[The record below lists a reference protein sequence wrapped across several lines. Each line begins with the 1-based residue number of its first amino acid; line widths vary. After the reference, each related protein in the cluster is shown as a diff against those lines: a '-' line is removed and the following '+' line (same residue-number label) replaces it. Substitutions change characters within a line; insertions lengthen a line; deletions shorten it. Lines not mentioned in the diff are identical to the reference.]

1 MEQTRTV
8 SGGTRTIATRL
19 TGVLAAAG
27 VVIVVFAGYIY
38 VQIVAPIDDPAV
50 RSSVTSGFAGLVL
63 ASVISLV
70 LVGVTFGSNT
80 AITLRLLSSKANE
93 LEEGNMDV
101 SFRSSRR
108 DEIGQLATGLAAMRD
123 SLQER
128 IETAERRQRE
138 TELRNENLQ
147 STAEHYNEVLQ
158 DVMDGDLSRR
168 VDAESESEA
177 LTEIG
182 ESINTTIAELQ
193 RTTTSISREMDNLS
207 ATAEE
212 VAASADEVATTSA
225 RAAEAGTVGRDA
237 AASAITEMD
246 TVESEIETAA
256 AEIETLEGEVEEI
269 GEIVRLIGEIARKT
283 NILAVNARI
292 ESSRTD
298 ESGQGYSVVADEV
311 RELAEETK
319 AAADEIETRIDRI
332 QSQTDETVAGIQAVN
347 ERTADASVTVRRA
360 LDSLEEIAELVDD
373 LDMTIENISDATDGQ
388 AEAIQSVAE
397 RVDALSS
404 IGSGEEPDSGDS
416 DGFDF
421 EAPQGVTEGTGE
433 S

>member
-1 MEQTRTV
+1 MEQTRRITT
-8 SGGTRTIATRL
+8 GTQTLATRL
-19 TGVLAAAG
+19 TAVLAAAG
-27 VVIVVFAGYIY
+27 VVIVLFAVYIY
-38 VQIVAPIDDPAV
+38 SQVVVPIDDPAV
-50 RSSVTSGFAGLVL
+50 RSSVTSGFVGLVIT
-63 ASVISLV
+63 SVISLI

-80 AITLRLLSSKANE
+80 AITLRLLSAKANE
-93 LEEGNMDV
+93 LEDGEMDV

-108 DEIGQLATGLAAMRD
+108 DEIGQLADGLASMRD
-123 SLQER
+123 SLQDR
-128 IETAERRQRE
+128 IETAKLNQRK
-138 TELRNENLQ
+138 TELLNKRLE

-168 VDAESESEA
+168 VETDSESDA

-212 VAASADEVATTSA
+212 VAASANEVATTSA
-225 RAAEAGTVGRDA
+225 QAAEAGSVGREA
-237 AASAITEMD
+237 ATSAIAEMD
-246 TVESEIETAA
+246 TVESEIGTTVE
-256 AEIETLEGEVEEI
+256 EIETLETEVEEI

-292 ESSRTD
+292 ESSRSD

-319 AAADEIETRIDRI
+319 TAADDIETRIDRI
-332 QSQTDETVAGIQAVN
+332 QSQTNETVSDIQTVN
-347 ERTADASVTVRRA
+347 ERTTDAAITVRQA
-360 LDSLEEIAELVDD
+360 LDSLEEIAELADD
-373 LDMTIENISDATDGQ
+373 LDMTIENISDATDEQ
-388 AEAIQSVAE
+388 AAAVQSVAE
-397 RVDALSS
+397 RVDSLSS
-404 IGSGEEPDSGDS
+404 ISTEGGTGTDET

-421 EAPQGVTEGTGE
+421 DAPQGLTGSTGE
-433 S
+433 N

>member
-1 MEQTRTV
+1 V
-8 SGGTRTIATRL
+8 
-19 TGVLAAAG
+19 TGV
-27 VVIVVFAGYIY
+27 FAVY
-38 VQIVAPIDDPAV
+38 VYLQVVAPIDDPAV

-80 AITLRLLSSKANE
+80 AITLRLLSAKANE
-93 LEEGNMDV
+93 LEDGNMAV

-108 DEIGQLATGLAAMRD
+108 DEIGQLADGLAAMRD
-123 SLQER
+123 SLQDR

-138 TELRNENLQ
+138 TERLNENLQ
-147 STAEHYNEVLQ
+147 STAEHYNEVLR

-168 VDAESESEA
+168 VEIESESEA

-182 ESINTTIAELQ
+182 DAINTTIAELQ
-193 RTTTSISREMDNLS
+193 RTTTDISREMNNLS

-212 VAASADEVATTSA
+212 VAASADEVATTS
-225 RAAEAGTVGRDA
+225 RQAAEAGAVGREA

-246 TVESEIETAA
+246 TVESEIDAA
-256 AEIETLEGEVEEI
+256 AEDIETLEREVEEI

-292 ESSRTD
+292 ESSRSD
-298 ESGQGYSVVADEV
+298 EGASGYSVVADEV

-319 AAADEIETRIDRI
+319 AAADDIEERIERI
-332 QSQTDETVAGIQAVN
+332 QSQTGETVAGIQSVN
-347 ERTADASVTVRRA
+347 ERTGDAAVTVRQA

-373 LDMTIENISDATDGQ
+373 VDMTIENISDATDEQ
-388 AEAIQSVAE
+388 AEAVQSVAE

-404 IGSGEEPDSGDS
+404 IGADEGVGTGEQIGPGAETDS
-416 DGFDF
+416 DESEGFDF
-421 EAPQGVTEGTGE
+421 DAPRGVTEGAGE